1 MFDDSMND
9 QFQNSYF
16 QLNTVNSKCLSSPTT
31 NFNLSTFTTNNC
43 LKDDVFQTAP
53 MLPNLNQHSIEQSF
67 EILNNQHSS
76 CVYSEKNRNVIQSYL
91 QCSSDS
97 SQDENIDPIY
107 QRHIQKVSSRLNKL
121 KKRAKNTE
129 ETSALNFD
137 SVKDNAIVT
146 TEKNKKRGKLVLD
159 YIKDSANRVKTK
171 FKRSNNIQ
179 KKVSLILNSD
189 KNYLLIY
196 F

>member
-1 MFDDSMND
+1 MFHDSLND

-16 QLNTVNSKCLSSPTT
+16 QLNTVNSTCLSSPTT

-43 LKDDVFQTAP
+43 FKDDVFQQTAS
-53 MLPNLNQHSIEQSF
+53 MLPNLNQHSI
-67 EILNNQHSS
+67 LNHQHSS
-76 CVYSEKNRNVIQSYL
+76 CFYSEKNRNLI

-97 SQDENIDPIY
+97 SEDENIDPIY
-107 QRHIQKVSSRLNKL
+107 QRHIHKLSSRLNKL

-129 ETSALNFD
+129 ETSAVNFD

-159 YIKDSANRVKTK
+159 YIKNSANRVKTK

-179 KKVSLILNSD
+179 KKVSLILSSD
-189 KNYLLIY
+189 KNYL
-196 F
+196 

>member
-1 MFDDSMND
+1 MFFDSMND

-16 QLNTVNSKCLSSPTT
+16 QLNTVNSTCLSSPTT
-31 NFNLSTFTTNNC
+31 NFNLSTLTTNNC
-43 LKDDVFQTAP
+43 FKDDVFQQTAS

-67 EILNNQHSS
+67 EILNHQHSS
-76 CVYSEKNRNVIQSYL
+76 CVYSEKNRNLI

-97 SQDENIDPIY
+97 SEDENIDPIY
-107 QRHIQKVSSRLNKL
+107 QRHIHKLSSRLNKL

-129 ETSALNFD
+129 ETSAVNFD

-189 KNYLLIY
+189 KNYL
-196 F
+196 